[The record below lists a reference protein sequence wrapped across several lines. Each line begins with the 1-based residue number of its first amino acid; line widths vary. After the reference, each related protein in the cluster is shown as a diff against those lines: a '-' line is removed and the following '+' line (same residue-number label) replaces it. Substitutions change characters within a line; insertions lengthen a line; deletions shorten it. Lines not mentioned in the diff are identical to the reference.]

1 MKSARRIC
9 SNDEFDWKEL
19 PTFEAAAQ
27 ELGQLSA
34 DIDCTHPVEGKAMV
48 VRGKVEHDPNRATAS
63 EPAISGLFRPE
74 TSGSAATQRNRGK
87 AGPQRRPDLDD
98 ALYFV
103 VKTDKEIWIVV
114 NGTCIPGYERGFLLS
129 DEFGNEGKPIK
140 HDVMRCN
147 SALAQE
153 LFPPKGDTINVKAAL
168 NTHDIRVYDWETKDG
183 WTVFVCPNDN
193 FYIHRL
199 LKAKL

>member
-1 MKSARRIC
+1 M
-9 SNDEFDWKEL
+9 
-19 PTFEAAAQ
+19 
-27 ELGQLSA
+27 SA
-34 DIDCTHPVEGKAMV
+34 DIDFATSVEGKAMV
-48 VRGKVEHDPNRATAS
+48 VRGNAEHDPNRATAS

-74 TSGSAATQRNRGK
+74 TFGSAATQRNRGK
-87 AGPQRRPDLDD
+87 AGPRRRPDIDD

-114 NGTCIPGYERGFLLS
+114 NGKCIPGYERDFLLS
-129 DEFGNEGKPIK
+129 DEIANEGNPIR

-153 LFPPKGDTINVKAAL
+153 AFPPKGDTINVKVAL
-168 NTHDIRVYDWETKDG
+168 NTHDIMVYDWETKDG
-183 WTVFVCPNDN
+183 WTVLVCPNDK

-199 LKAKL
+199 LKTKL